1 MYSDTFS
8 CFVPIPIDGVFA
20 GLMNTLVVDPLLSGL
35 SEQLCEPIRNLSAPL
50 GELLLAAGGDSGTT
64 FSSIAEVAIAT
75 EVSKLGGDSVFD
87 APTDVTVEAFDAA
100 KAGEYADD
108 IVEDATNIVDG
119 VIADLDERAATD
131 PDVAEFLA
139 VARETLT
146 QLQSFNFSLA
156 SISLQDIFDLAL
168 QPGTNITAILEA
180 VTGDAAL
187 AAQLTDLI
195 DAAIKA
201 LDLGAISI
209 GDLFPPLQ
217 NLTGG
222 TGGGGIGAN
231 ATSEL
236 VDTLRGILT
245 GDTTAAELIELIS
258 SLVPGNSTF
267 GLEEFTEEI
276 DTVLGLL
283 NGGTS
288 GAELI
293 ELILELIP
301 GNETFGLDTPA
312 AAELI
317 DILLNGT
324 VPDSVDLVPLIQQLL
339 DTFLPDLIKIP
350 VPGLGEVGLGVKLDG
365 LNFSLPS
372 TGQLGFA
379 GQTSVVLPS
388 LDFNQWALDLTITLF
403 LNVSLSLPPLIDI
416 GPIVF
421 QDDIVTSLTVG
432 QWAVAGKFCLE
443 GFG

>member
-1 MYSDTFS
+1 
-8 CFVPIPIDGVFA
+8 
-20 GLMNTLVVDPLLSGL
+20 MNTLVVDPLLSGL